1 MATGR
6 IKKSR
11 VTIGPTVEPIT
22 LSQAKVQCK
31 LDPDYD
37 DEDEAL
43 QIYIQAAR
51 ELVEEITGRSLITQ
65 TRVIRFDTFPSC
77 YEISLDYGRL
87 IAVTTLQYYDSTEVL
102 TTLSSTEYWTDE
114 HSEIPRIRVK
124 TSWPATYDRPNAVV
138 ITYTAGYG
146 ATASTVPGPLIEA
159 VKRIVASMY
168 EHRGDEKGFD
178 IIPDTAMALV
188 QPYIITSDAWY

>member
-11 VTIGPTVEPIT
+11 VTIGPSVEPIT
-22 LSQAKVQCK
+22 LAQAKVQCK

-65 TRVIRFDTFPSC
+65 TRVLRFDTFPLC

-87 IAVTTLQYYDSTEVL
+87 IEVETLEYYNDSETL
-102 TTLSSTEYWTDE
+102 TTLSSSAYWTDT

-124 TSWPATYDRPNAVV
+124 ESWPSTYDRPNAVV

-146 ATASTVPGPLIEA
+146 DEPSNIPGPLIEA

-178 IIPDTAMALV
+178 IIPDTAMALI
-188 QPYIITSDAWY
+188 QPYIITSDANY